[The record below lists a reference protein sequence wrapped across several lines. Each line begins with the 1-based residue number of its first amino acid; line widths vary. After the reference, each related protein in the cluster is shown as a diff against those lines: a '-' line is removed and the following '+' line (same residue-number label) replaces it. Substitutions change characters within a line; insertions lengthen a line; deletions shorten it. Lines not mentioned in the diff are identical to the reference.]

1 MAASPELERLV
12 RIESKLSQLMEN
24 VGINP
29 RLSELN
35 ARASRNDAGDV
46 EVNVNALAVPLG
58 EILTVASNAFP
69 HTKEID
75 VLHRGRYVCRITTT

>member
-1 MAASPELERLV
+1 
-12 RIESKLSQLMEN
+12 
-24 VGINP
+24 
-29 RLSELN
+29 LN